1 MSEIHPIGAHQVDRI
16 DSKYTREGASHP
28 ALPDASV
35 QRGDDAV
42 ELSTTA
48 RLVNRLDQISGI
60 REDVVT
66 RVREEIEAGTYDTDD
81 KLDLAIERLAEDL

>member
-28 ALPDASV
+28 ALPDTAI
-35 QRGDDAV
+35 QRGADEV

-48 RLVNRLDQISGI
+48 RLMNRLDQISGV
-60 REDVVT
+60 RDDVVS
-66 RVREEIEAGTYDTDD
+66 RVRQEIEAGTYDADA